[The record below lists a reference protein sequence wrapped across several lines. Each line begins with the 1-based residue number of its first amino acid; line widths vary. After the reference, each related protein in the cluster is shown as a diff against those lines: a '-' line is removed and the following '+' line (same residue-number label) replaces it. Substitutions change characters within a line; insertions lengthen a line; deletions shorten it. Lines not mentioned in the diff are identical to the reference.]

1 MRSFRLPVAAA
12 LAAATFIALA
22 GMSPAGASGDD
33 SELIR
38 VQDDCD
44 PQTFNAVLGQGACVG
59 DGDTTFAEFI
69 EEMED
74 EQEAGKWRTNPRKT
88 HIKHGES
95 LHVVN
100 QGGEPH
106 TFTHVARFGPGC
118 VPELNELSGLDGPPV
133 ANCGL
138 AFTRTFLPADGGSFD
153 VHGLKRGKHRF
164 ECMIHPWM
172 HTTVQVRRR

>member
-1 MRSFRLPVAAA
+1 MRAFRLPVAGA

-44 PQTFNAVLGQGACVG
+44 PETFNAVLGEGACAG
-59 DGDTTFAEFI
+59 DGDTTFDEFI

-74 EQEAGKWRTNPRKT
+74 EQEAGKWRNNPDDT
-88 HIKHGES
+88 HIDHGES

-100 QGGEPH
+100 EGGEFH
-106 TFTHVARFGPGC
+106 SFTMVPEFGPGC
-118 VPELNELSGLDGPPV
+118 VPELNALSGFGFDAVPV
-133 ANCGL
+133 VDCSLLGTTGL
-138 AFTRTFLPADGGSFD
+138 PVGGELTIDNLSP
-153 VHGLKRGKHRF
+153 GEYLF
-164 ECMIHPWM
+164 ECLIHPWM
-172 HTTVQVRRR
+172 LTSVEVRED